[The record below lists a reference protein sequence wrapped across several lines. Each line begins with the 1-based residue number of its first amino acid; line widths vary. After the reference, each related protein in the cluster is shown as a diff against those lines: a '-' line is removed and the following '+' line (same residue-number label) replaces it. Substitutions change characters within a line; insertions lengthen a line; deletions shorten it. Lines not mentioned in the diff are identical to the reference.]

1 MTAATDMSWAGGK
14 FTSLSIVPN
23 NTLDPA
29 YIRQRTMDLAL
40 AAKDSD
46 WCPNGGW
53 QFPFD
58 FGHGIAAPTY
68 TAVQQMHP
76 WRREMLVSIIQ
87 DNVPANYADLSVL
100 DLGAGEGAMA
110 VALWAMGFR
119 DITCVE
125 NRPLNI
131 EKAKFACEVFGAK
144 ANFVHATVD
153 EFFLKNDKTYDIVIF
168 MGLLYHVLNPFEMAR
183 SIGSVAKHSCICETV
198 VAQPRLNGFDNRE
211 NYQPGEEAFYVRV
224 DSTKSHT
231 AGIYDLELWPT
242 PGALIT
248 LFQHGGFGRVS
259 LVDNKGVV
267 PPDFLSG
274 GRRFAYAR
282 K

>member
-1 MTAATDMSWAGGK
+1 MSSIENWAGSS
-14 FTSLSIVPN
+14 FTNLRITPDN
-23 NTLDPA
+23 QLDPEF
-29 YIRQRTMDLAL
+29 IRARTQALAL

-58 FGHGIAAPTY
+58 FGHGIVAPTY

-76 WRREMLVSIIQ
+76 WRREMMVSILQ
-87 DNVPANYADLSVL
+87 ENVPANYADLSVL
-100 DLGAGEGAMA
+100 DIGAGEGAMA

-144 ANFVHATVD
+144 ANFMHMTVD
-153 EFFLKNDKTYDIVIF
+153 EFFQKNEKTYDIVIF
-168 MGLLYHVLNPFEMAR
+168 MGLLYHILNPFEVAR
-183 SIGSVAKHSCICETV
+183 QIGKTARHSCICETV
-198 VAQPRLNGFDNRE
+198 VAQPRLGGFENRE
-211 NYQPGEEAFYVRV
+211 NYQPSSDAFYVRV

-242 PGALIT
+242 DGALVT
-248 LFQHGGFGRVS
+248 LFNHGGFKNAS
-259 LVDNKGVV
+259 LVSNKGNV
-267 PPDFLSG
+267 PPDFASG
-274 GRRFAYAR
+274 GRRFLYAR

>member
-1 MTAATDMSWAGGK
+1 MDGYGEGSWAGSS
-14 FTSLSIVPN
+14 FS
-23 NTLDPA
+23 TLKITPHNLLLPE
-29 YIRQRTMDLAL
+29 YIQQRTTDLAL

-58 FGHGIAAPTY
+58 FGHGIIAPTY
-68 TAVQQMHP
+68 TPVQQMHP
-76 WRREMLVSIIQ
+76 WRRDMLVSIIQ
-87 DNVPANYADLSVL
+87 ENVPANYADLSVL

-119 DITCVE
+119 EITCVE

-131 EKAKFACEVFGAK
+131 EKAQFACEVYGAK
-144 ANFVHATVD
+144 ANFVHSTVD
-153 EFFLKNDKTYDIVIF
+153 EFLSQNDNSYDIVIF

-183 SIGSVAKHSCICETV
+183 AIGRVARHSCISETV
-198 VAQPRLNGFDNRE
+198 IAQPRLTGFDNRP
-211 NYQPGEEAFYVRV
+211 NYQPSEAAFYIRV

-242 PGALIT
+242 EDALIT
-248 LFQHGGFGRVS
+248 LFQHGGFNKVQ
-259 LVDNKGVV
+259 LIPNKGIV
-267 PPDFLSG
+267 PPDFQSG
-274 GRRFAYAR
+274 GRRFAFA
-282 K
+282 KK